1 MSRIKKSALG
11 AALAVAVVLPANT
24 VASSNGM
31 AEVIETVK
39 NKAVGSAESLAERES
54 LKGLN
59 KIFDKSEFSATFND
73 GSPEF
78 ELGVLKAYDENNEN
92 AFFFNQ
98 YGINRY
104 DDRTTLNLGVGYRAL
119 NADQT
124 WMGGVNVFYDHEF
137 PNAHKRYGFGAE
149 LISSSF
155 QLRANRYNGKTG
167 FITDRSGT
175 DSKALDGYDT
185 RLKVALPYMPGAF
198 FEYTSYVWEGV
209 ESAEDAKGVKYAL
222 GGHLSD
228 TLSLNIIHTDH
239 DSAAAKDTNRVEL
252 RYHWKFG
259 NSSARPTLFNMTD
272 SAYQLTK
279 LTAQKF
285 DLVERENRIVKQKK
299 FSATASGF

>member
-59 KIFDKSEFSATFND
+59 KIFDKSEFSAKFND

-124 WMGGVNVFYDHEF
+124 WMGGVNVFYDH
-137 PNAHKRYGFGAE
+137 
-149 LISSSF
+149 
-155 QLRANRYNGKTG
+155 
-167 FITDRSGT
+167 
-175 DSKALDGYDT
+175 
-185 RLKVALPYMPGAF
+185 
-198 FEYTSYVWEGV
+198 
-209 ESAEDAKGVKYAL
+209 
-222 GGHLSD
+222 
-228 TLSLNIIHTDH
+228 
-239 DSAAAKDTNRVEL
+239 
-252 RYHWKFG
+252 
-259 NSSARPTLFNMTD
+259 
-272 SAYQLTK
+272 
-279 LTAQKF
+279 
-285 DLVERENRIVKQKK
+285 
-299 FSATASGF
+299 

>member
-11 AALAVAVVLPANT
+11 AALAVAVVLPVNSG
-24 VASSNGM
+24 ASSNGM
-31 AEVIETVK
+31 AKVIETVK

-59 KIFDKSEFSATFND
+59 KIFDKAELRLEFND
-73 GSPEF
+73 GSPQF

-98 YGINRY
+98 IGINRY
-104 DDRTTLNLGVGYRAL
+104 DQRTTLNLGFGFRAL

-124 WMGGVNVFYDHEF
+124 WMGGVNTFYDHEF

-155 QLRANRYNGKTG
+155 QLRANRYTGITG
-167 FITDRSGT
+167 FITDKSGT

-198 FEYTSYVWEGV
+198 FEYTSYLWKGE
-209 ESAEDAKGVKYAL
+209 ESAENAKGVKYAL

-228 TLSLNIIHTDH
+228 ALSLNIIHTDH
-239 DSAAAKDTNRVEL
+239 DSAAAKDTNRIEL

-285 DLVERENRIVKQKK
+285 DLVEREKRIIKQKK
-299 FSATASGF
+299 FSVVATGF